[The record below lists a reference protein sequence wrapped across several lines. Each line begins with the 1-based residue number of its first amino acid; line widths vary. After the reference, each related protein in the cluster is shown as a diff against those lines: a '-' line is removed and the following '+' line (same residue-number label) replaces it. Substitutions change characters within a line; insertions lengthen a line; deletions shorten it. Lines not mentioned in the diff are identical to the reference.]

1 MIFIKIWDKISKKT
15 TEEIGRILPDK
26 TDIEL
31 KKIEYGISVFLYNLY
46 KFPIVFFVAY
56 LFGVLNLAII
66 SFFVFAAVRMFAGG
80 LHGRTSLECLIISTI
95 AFVALPLLSKH
106 VELNIY
112 LKIIII
118 VVSFLLFVLYA
129 PADTE
134 AKPFIS
140 KSFRKK
146 MKRNT
151 LIVSSIMTLIGFI
164 LKDSTLSN
172 IIFYSMFIE
181 ALNIT
186 PIAYK
191 ILKRGYRNY
200 EKYEN

>member
-1 MIFIKIWDKISKKT
+1 M
-15 TEEIGRILPDK
+15 EIGKILPEK
-26 TDIEL
+26 TELEL
-31 KKIEYGISVFLYNLY
+31 KKVEYGISVFLYNLY

-66 SFFVFAAVRMFAGG
+66 SFFIFAAIRMFAGG

-95 AFVALPLLSKH
+95 TFVVLPLLSEH
-106 VELNIY
+106 IVLNTY
-112 LKIIII
+112 FKIVLTI
-118 VVSFLLFVLYA
+118 VSLLLFVLYA

-140 KSFRKK
+140 KSFRKR
-146 MKRNT
+146 MKKNT
-151 LIVSSIMTLIGFI
+151 LIVSFIMTVIGFV

-172 IIFYSMFIE
+172 VIFYSMFIE

-191 ILKRGYRNY
+191 LLKRGYRNY